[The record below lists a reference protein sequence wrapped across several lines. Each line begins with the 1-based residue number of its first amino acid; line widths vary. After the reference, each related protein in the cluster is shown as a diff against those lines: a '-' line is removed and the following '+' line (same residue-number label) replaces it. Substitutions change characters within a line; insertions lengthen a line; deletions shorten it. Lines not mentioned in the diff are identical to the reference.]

1 MRKPKPEMAM
11 KMRKKQLP
19 KVFVIDIEPARARE
33 IARVIRASGFRV
45 ERCLSPRSALARIRR
60 EVPAAVV
67 VEVVMAGMSGF
78 EIAAR
83 MQADA
88 RLSRIP
94 VLFTTDIQSA
104 DGENHDY
111 FPRPLNTSAFVETLK
126 SRVSAEGRKD

>member
-1 MRKPKPEMAM
+1 MRK
-11 KMRKKQLP
+11 RQVP
-19 KVFVIDIEPARARE
+19 KVFVVDIEPVRARE
-33 IARVIRASGFRV
+33 IAGVIRASGFRV
-45 ERCLSPRSALARIRR
+45 ERCLSPRSALARIKR

-111 FPRPLNTSAFVETLK
+111 FPRPLNTSVFVETLK